1 LEFIAMQTI
10 TDKHEHTVIE
20 QLGGLKVIKTIVK
33 WQGKPGRDPH
43 CLARIYVNQQKGTA
57 IALLSEIRSNFWN
70 RNAIATNITMIAT
83 LIVQTFGTEI
93 GVPPEKIRWL
103 PHYGQFSDFEIDD
116 GYPYVREDRLVWTGM
131 KFEERQ
137 QLDRILE
144 KNLHKQ
150 LQETGDDIPIEDVFD
165 VVRQLGWRER

>member
-1 LEFIAMQTI
+1 
-10 TDKHEHTVIE
+10 
-20 QLGGLKVIKTIVK
+20 
-33 WQGKPGRDPH
+33 
-43 CLARIYVNQQKGTA
+43 
-57 IALLSEIRSNFWN
+57 
-70 RNAIATNITMIAT
+70 
-83 LIVQTFGTEI
+83 
-93 GVPPEKIRWL
+93 
-103 PHYGQFSDFEIDD
+103 
-116 GYPYVREDRLVWTGM
+116 LVWTGM